1 MVDFGGGRCRGFWGG
16 YFLDISIGLGALF
29 TEGLVEGAAQLQEEE
44 YKSQV

>member
-29 TEGLVEGAAQLQEEE
+29 TEGLVEGAAQLQEEK
-44 YKSQV
+44 YKS